1 MATPRTVER
10 SQVQDTPNKRRR
22 SRWVAETA
30 CTPARRAAGLLD
42 FFVEKGLLVSR
53 VYGDF
58 PPNPRVGRLSHFDG
72 DDSERRGA
80 RVPRIQ
86 G

>member
-1 MATPRTVER
+1 MH
-10 SQVQDTPNKRRR
+10 
-22 SRWVAETA
+22 
-30 CTPARRAAGLLD
+30 PARRAAGLFD
-42 FFVEKGLLVSR
+42 FFVEKELLVSR

-58 PPNPRVGRLSHFDG
+58 PPKPRVGRLSHFDG

-86 G
+86 VIAAFLITVRAAKAETRPGP